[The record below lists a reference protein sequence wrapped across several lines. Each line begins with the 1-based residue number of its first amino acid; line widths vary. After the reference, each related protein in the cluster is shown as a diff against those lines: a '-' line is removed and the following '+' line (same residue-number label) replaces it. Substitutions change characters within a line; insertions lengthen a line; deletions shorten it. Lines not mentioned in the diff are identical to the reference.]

1 MAGVPHEMNGNSRID
16 HRLILEMIEPGSTV
30 LDLGCGTGELL
41 SLLIRRRG
49 VKGQGIEIDN
59 HAIFECVVKGLSVF
73 HDDIDRGL
81 AEYGNRSFDYVI
93 LNQSFQQVKN
103 PDIVLREALRVGVRV
118 IVGIPNFAHIVSRFQ
133 IFFRGRAPVTP
144 ALPHEWYDTP
154 NLHFLSI
161 DDFLR
166 YCRER
171 GIRIEKALYAGAR
184 RPVALFPNLLA
195 RTAVFLL
202 GKVK

>member
-118 IVGIPNFAHIVSRFQ
+118 VVGIPNFAHIKSRFQ

-171 GIRIEKALYAGAR
+171 GIRIEKAFYAGAR
-184 RPVALFPNLLA
+184 HPVALFPNLLA

-202 GKVK
+202 GKGK

>member
-1 MAGVPHEMNGNSRID
+1 MADALHETNGDSRVD

-161 DDFLR
+161 DDFIR
-166 YCRER
+166 YCRKR
-171 GIRIEKALYAGAR
+171 VIRIEDARYAGAR
-184 RPVALFPNLLA
+184 RQVALFPNLLA
-195 RTAVFLL
+195 RTAVFVL
-202 GKVK
+202 GKS

>member
-171 GIRIEKALYAGAR
+171 GIRIEKAFYAGAKH
-184 RPVALFPNLLA
+184 PVALFPNLLA

-202 GKVK
+202 GKGK